1 MVGLLSRA
9 FPRPINP
16 FLLLGFL
23 LFRGEL
29 LQRLLQL
36 LVLLIQFGDLPVET
50 CALLLGLLDQ
60 ALHLLD
66 FAAVPCVDLGRLPE
80 LRPDQRR
87 LAVVIE

>member
-1 MVGLLSRA
+1 
-9 FPRPINP
+9 
-16 FLLLGFL
+16 
-23 LFRGEL
+23 
-29 LQRLLQL
+29 
-36 LVLLIQFGDLPVET
+36 VLLIQFGDLPVET